1 MNPPSLL
8 IFLFL
13 HHSLGLGLGV
23 PFNILYPDDAL
34 VHELVFLLQFAAAV
48 GERQWKRER
57 WGKSLI

>member
-1 MNPPSLL
+1 L